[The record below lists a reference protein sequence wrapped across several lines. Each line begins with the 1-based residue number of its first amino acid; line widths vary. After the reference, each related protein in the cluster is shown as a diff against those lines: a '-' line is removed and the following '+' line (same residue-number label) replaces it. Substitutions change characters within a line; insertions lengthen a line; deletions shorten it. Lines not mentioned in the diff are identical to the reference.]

1 MIVLKATQD
10 KLLAVLQSVSGIV
23 ERRHTLPILANVL
36 IRKTGADLQLTT
48 SDLEIQICTSAELGG
63 DPGDFTTTVGARKLI
78 DVLRSMPSDQTVSLE
93 SAQNKLILKGGKSR
107 FTLQTLPAED
117 FPLVQEAASFGPVFS
132 VPQKVLKELL
142 SQVSF
147 AMAVHD
153 IRYYLNGILFV
164 AEGKQ
169 LSLVATDG
177 HRLAF
182 SSATLDVEVP
192 KQEVILPRKT
202 VLEMQRLLS
211 DKEGAIEMQFAANQ
225 AKFSFEGMEFV
236 TKLVEGKFP
245 DYNRV
250 IPKNHKNIVT
260 LGREPLLRS
269 LQRTAILTSEKFKG
283 VRLNIEP
290 GTLRVASNNAEQ
302 EEAVDELD
310 IDYGGDSIEIGFNV
324 TYLIDALNNMNQDMV
339 KIELADSNSSAL
351 LTIPDNAAF
360 KYVVMP
366 MRI

>member
-1 MIVLKATQD
+1 MIVLKATQE
-10 KLLAVLQSVSGIV
+10 KVLSALQSVAGIV
-23 ERRHTLPILANVL
+23 ERRHTLPILANVM
-36 IRKTGADLQLTT
+36 IRKTGSQIQLTT
-48 SDLEIQICTSAELGG
+48 SDLEIQIRTSAVLDG
-63 DPGDFTTTVGARKLI
+63 DAGNFTTTVGARKLI
-78 DVLRSMPSDQTVSLE
+78 DILRTMPSDQTVSLE
-93 SAQNKLILKGGKSR
+93 SSQNKLILKGGKSR
-107 FTLQTLPAED
+107 FTLQSLPAED
-117 FPLVQEAASFGPVFS
+117 FPLVQEAANFGPVFS
-132 VPQKVLKELL
+132 VPQKTLKALL

-192 KQEVILPRKT
+192 RQEVILPRKT

-211 DKEGAIEMQFAANQ
+211 DKEGAIEMQFAGNQ

-250 IPKNHKNIVT
+250 IPKNHKNIIT
-260 LGREPLLRS
+260 LGRTTLLAS

-310 IDYGGDSIEIGFNV
+310 IDYAGDAIEIGFNV
-324 TYLIDALNNMNQDMV
+324 TYLIDALTNMEQDMV

-351 LTIPDNAAF
+351 LTIPDDVAF

>member
-10 KLLAVLQSVSGIV
+10 KVLSVLQSVAGIV

-36 IRKTGADLQLTT
+36 IRKTGSSVQLTT
-48 SDLEIQICTSAELGG
+48 SDLEIQIRTTAELEG
-63 DPGDFTTTVGARKLI
+63 DSGNFTTTVGARKLI
-78 DVLRSMPSDQTVSLE
+78 DILRTMPSDQTVSLE
-93 SAQNKLILKGGKSR
+93 SNQNKVILKGGKSR

-132 VPQKVLKELL
+132 VPQKTLKDLL
-142 SQVSF
+142 NQVSF

-182 SSATLDVEVP
+182 ANATLDVEVP
-192 KQEVILPRKT
+192 RQEVILPRKT

-211 DKEGAIEMQFAANQ
+211 DAEGAIEMQFASNQ
-225 AKFSFEGMEFV
+225 AKFSFDGMEFV

-250 IPKNHKNIVT
+250 IPKNHKNGVT
-260 LGREPLLRS
+260 LGRVPLLAS

-310 IDYGGDSIEIGFNV
+310 IDYGGDTIEIGFNV
-324 TYLIDALNNMNQDMV
+324 TYLIDALTNMDQEMV
-339 KIELADSNSSAL
+339 KMELADSNSSAL
-351 LTIPDNAAF
+351 ITIPENSTF

>member
-10 KLLAVLQSVSGIV
+10 KVLSVLQSVAGIV

-36 IRKTGADLQLTT
+36 LRKSGTSIQLTT
-48 SDLEIQICTSAELGG
+48 SDLEIQIRTTADLGG
-63 DPGDFTTTVGARKLI
+63 DTGNFTTTIGARKLI
-78 DVLRSMPSDQTVSLE
+78 DILRTMPADQTVSLE
-93 SAQNKLILKGGKSR
+93 SNQSKIILKGGKSK
-107 FTLQTLPAED
+107 FTLQTMQAED
-117 FPLVQEAASFGPVFS
+117 FPLVQESANFGPAFS
-132 VPQKVLKELL
+132 VPQKTLKDLL
-142 SQVSF
+142 GQVAF

-182 SSATLDVEVP
+182 ASATLDVEVP

-202 VLEMQRLLS
+202 VIELQRLLS
-211 DKEGAIEMQFAANQ
+211 DADGAIEMQFANNQ
-225 AKFSFEGMEFV
+225 AKFSFDGMEFV

-250 IPKNHKNIVT
+250 IPKNHKHKIT
-260 LGREPLLRS
+260 LGRTALLS
-269 LQRTAILTSEKFKG
+269 TLQRTAILTSDKFKG
-283 VRLNIEP
+283 VRLNIDP
-290 GTLRVASNNAEQ
+290 GSLRVASNNAEQ

-324 TYLIDALNNMNQDMV
+324 TYLIDALANMSQDMV
-339 KIELADSNSSAL
+339 SVELTDGNSSAL
-351 LTIPDNAAF
+351 FTIPDNATF